1 MTATAREL
9 RTSAP
14 RGAALPA
21 CLTGSRSTQLLVE
34 MAHDLRSPLT
44 AILTLAESLQ
54 SGRSGP
60 LTPGQH
66 KQLGLIYASALRL
79 CETTSDTLEFARGD
93 GGGRVVRRPFSV
105 RQVLMDVRATVLPM
119 AEEKELD
126 VRVAEP
132 AHERRHGDERA
143 LRRVLLNLTTN
154 ALKMTER
161 GGVDL
166 VVSEEEGDRLRF
178 TVDDTGPGI
187 SPAAMKTLWL
197 PFRPNARGPHSVF
210 SSAGLGLAICRKLVA
225 QMGGRIHVDSALGV
239 GTRFSFAI
247 PLPAVR

>member
-1 MTATAREL
+1 MTATAREH
-9 RTSAP
+9 RTAAT
-14 RGAALPA
+14 RTAALPA
-21 CLTGSRSTQLLVE
+21 CLTGPRSTQMLVE

-60 LTPGQH
+60 LTAGQH
-66 KQLGLIYASALRL
+66 KQLGLIYASALQL
-79 CETTSDTLEFARGD
+79 CETTSDTLELARGEE
-93 GGGRVVRRPFSV
+93 GERNARRPFSV
-105 RQVLMDVRATVLPM
+105 GQVLRDVRITVLPM

-126 VRVAEP
+126 VRLAPP
-132 AHERRHGDERA
+132 AHDLRQGEERA

-154 ALKMTER
+154 GLKMTER
-161 GGVDL
+161 GGVDII
-166 VVSEEEGDRLRF
+166 VDESAGDLLRF

-187 SPAAMKTLWL
+187 APAALKTLWH

-210 SSAGLGLAICRKLVA
+210 SSSGLGLAICRKLVQ
-225 QMGGRIHVDSALGV
+225 QMGGKIEVASELGI

-247 PLPAVR
+247 PMPRVC

>member
-1 MTATAREL
+1 MMAAARDQRTAATRAV
-9 RTSAP
+9 
-14 RGAALPA
+14 ALPA
-21 CLTGSRSTQLLVE
+21 CLTGPRSTQLLVE

-60 LTPGQH
+60 LTAGQH
-66 KQLGLIYASALRL
+66 KQLGLIYASALQL
-79 CETTSDTLEFARGD
+79 CETTSDTLELARGD
-93 GGGRVVRRPFSV
+93 AGGRGPRRPFSV
-105 RQVLMDVRATVLPM
+105 GQVLQDVRATVLPM

-126 VRVAEP
+126 VRVAQP
-132 AHERRHGDERA
+132 PHDRRQGEELA

-161 GGVDL
+161 GGVDIL
-166 VVSEEEGDRLRF
+166 VEEEEGDLLRF

-187 SPAAMKTLWL
+187 SAAAMKTLWH

-210 SSAGLGLAICRKLVA
+210 SSSGLGLAICRKLVD
-225 QMGGRIHVDSALGV
+225 QMGGRIQVASELGI
-239 GTRFSFAI
+239 GTRFSFTI
-247 PLPAVR
+247 PLPVAR

>member
-1 MTATAREL
+1 MTAVTREH
-9 RTSAP
+9 RTPATRVP
-14 RGAALPA
+14 ALPA
-21 CLTGSRSTQLLVE
+21 CLTGARSTQMLVE

-79 CETTSDTLEFARGD
+79 CETTSDTLEFARGEE
-93 GGGRVVRRPFSV
+93 GGQNPRHPFSV
-105 RQVLMDVRATVLPM
+105 AQVLRDVRTTVLPM
-119 AEEKELD
+119 AEEKELN
-126 VRVAEP
+126 VRVAGP
-132 AHERRHGDERA
+132 AHDRRHGEERA

-166 VVSEEEGDRLRF
+166 VVEEEAGDLLRF
-178 TVDDTGPGI
+178 TVEDTGPGI
-187 SPAAMKTLWL
+187 SPAALKTLWH
-197 PFRPNARGPHSVF
+197 PFRPTARGPHSMF
-210 SSAGLGLAICRKLVA
+210 SSSGLGLAICRKLVA
-225 QMGGRIHVDSALGV
+225 QMGGKIMVASELGV
-239 GTRFSFAI
+239 GTRFSFSI
-247 PLPAVR
+247 PLPSVR